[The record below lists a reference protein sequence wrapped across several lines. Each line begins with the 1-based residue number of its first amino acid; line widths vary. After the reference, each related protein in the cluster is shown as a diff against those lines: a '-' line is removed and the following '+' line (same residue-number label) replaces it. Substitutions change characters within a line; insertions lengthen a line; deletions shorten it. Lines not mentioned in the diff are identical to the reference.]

1 MAAVIGAEAGTD
13 AREVELF
20 LRQPSLHFTIDCLV
34 DQFAAWKVMC
44 VVYMHIC
51 VYAYLCICIFVYM
64 HICMYACIF
73 MWRV

>member
-1 MAAVIGAEAGTD
+1 MSTAHDSVYSGMAAVIGAEVGTD

-51 VYAYLCICIFVYM
+51 MYVCIC
-64 HICMYACIF
+64 
-73 MWRV
+73 MWSF